1 MKNLALKISTRTV
14 HIAAT
19 AALGFSLVLAT
30 SSAVHADEAQAKQL
44 LKNMSDYLANEKAFT
59 FEYDSILG
67 AVTDDGQSL
76 QLASSGKLKL
86 HRPDKVYATRS
97 GGFVDLETFYD
108 GKSLTIFDKND
119 NLYTQ
124 IPVSGSIDHLI
135 SELTTKYDMPLPA
148 GDLLAT
154 DSFDALMADV
164 VDVKDLGSGVIDG
177 VECDYLAFRKADL
190 DLQIWIAQGDKPYPC
205 RFVITSK
212 DVVGQP
218 SYSVQLTKW
227 KTHKTLDKLDF
238 AFKNKSDAGKVEL
251 QELENIV
258 LPPNFNAGDSE

>member
-1 MKNLALKISTRTV
+1 MKNVALKVSTRAV
-14 HIAAT
+14 QIAAT
-19 AALGFSLVLAT
+19 AMFGITLLLAT

-44 LKNMSDYLANEKAFT
+44 LKNMSDYLAGQKAFT
-59 FEYDSILG
+59 FKYDSILG
-67 AVTDDGQSL
+67 AVTEDGQSL

-108 GKSLTIFDKND
+108 GSSMTILDKND
-119 NLYTQ
+119 NLFTQ
-124 IPVSGSIDHLI
+124 IAVSGSIDNLI

-154 DSFDALMADV
+154 DSYDALMADV
-164 VDVKDLGSGVIDG
+164 IDVKDLGSGVIDG
-177 VECDYLAFRKADL
+177 VECDYLALRKVDM

-205 RFVITSK
+205 RFVLTSK

-218 SYSVQLTKW
+218 SYSVQLTNW
-227 KTHKTLDKLDF
+227 KEHKSLADWDF
-238 AFKNKSDAGKVEL
+238 GFKNKTDASKVEL
-251 QELENIV
+251 QDLRNTV
-258 LPPNFNAGDSE
+258 LPPNFNAGDSQ